1 VTAKKQ
7 SPPAPDV
14 VTLADL
20 APRQDVKG
28 GSQRRV
34 FGSDPVQPDDAPGAQ
49 RRDLPAKSPG
59 SAKGGGISRNANITL
74 LRNARPAA
82 KRKDL
87 RERRDIKGGKK
98 RSYSTV
104 TKWRRT

>member
-1 VTAKKQ
+1 MTAKKQ
-7 SPPAPDV
+7 SPPASDV

-34 FGSDPVQPDDAPGAQ
+34 FGSDPVQPNDALGAQ
-49 RRDLPAKSPG
+49 RRDQPAKSPG
-59 SAKGGGISRNANITL
+59 SAKGGGIRRNDNITL
-74 LRNARPAA
+74 LRDATPPA

-87 RERRDIKGGKK
+87 PARRDITGGRK
-98 RSYSTV
+98 RNESTV